1 MTAIHRAHTLSMRS
15 LAVER
20 PTRERV
26 EAGSSS
32 AAFWT
37 MPQFWTTISIRVMV
51 RTALKLLRNVRRII
65 AYGSRVLVANNV
77 IPRGKKNFTHRQ
89 DTNAKGK
96 AQKFVM
102 FDYGNTCGI
111 DINKDMLASAAND
124 GMCPG
129 YFEEGI
135 VVRDNYVFNHGHK
148 GYNIAG
154 NWVTITGNRNERLYL
169 KSGADVYNLGT
180 GWVLTH
186 DGYELSGREFR
197 QPLAG
202 LRSGG
207 PTPLGRWEQ
216 VQQHRIIT
224 RQRRR
229 RHLCQG
235 QWRHKYL
242 LLGHHP

>member
-1 MTAIHRAHTLSMRS
+1 
-15 LAVER
+15 
-20 PTRERV
+20 
-26 EAGSSS
+26 
-32 AAFWT
+32 
-37 MPQFWTTISIRVMV
+37 MV

-77 IPRGKKNFTHRQ
+77 IPRSKKNFTHRQ

-186 DGYELSGREFR
+186 DGYELSVASSDNHSRAFD
-197 QPLAG
+197 LAG
-202 LRSGG
+202 RNLWVDGNKFNNTGSSPGSDGEGICARANGG
-207 PTPLGRWEQ
+207 TNIFSWAITHNIHTRASVRP
-216 VQQHRIIT
+216 VQWAAPMSIVT
-224 RQRRR
+224 A
-229 RHLCQG
+229 
-235 QWRHKYL
+235 Y
-242 LLGHHP
+242 